1 MRIGITGAR
10 KGTDMDIGWEFLLDM
25 CIIGGLL
32 LLATFIRTRIQFLQ
46 KFMVPNNIVAG
57 FLLLFISGEFL
68 GIIHISSDRYGNYVY
83 HLLAIMFIA
92 MALRKGGGA
101 SSRPMIATGIILT
114 IGYGLQA
121 FIGMVITFVA
131 ILFFKPDL
139 FPTFG
144 HFLVLGFG
152 QGPGQAFALG
162 KSWEPLGFENAG
174 NIGLTFAAIGYLWAC
189 TFGVW
194 LVYWNEKC
202 NKGEKQNIPEEE
214 RIGIVRDMDRQ
225 PEAGR
230 LVTATSAID
239 GLTFQI
245 ALVGLVYLTTYGL
258 LTGIEEFLKV
268 VIHQEAAFLQLK
280 NTMWGL
286 HFIFATVLA
295 ILFRKLIIKFRW
307 IHILDNGLLTR
318 ISGTSLDFMVTAAI
332 GAISISIFRQYIT
345 LILVITTVGGIA
357 TILFLVLI
365 FRNSAMPHVNER
377 IASIYGTLTGTLSTG
392 LTLTR
397 IVDPQF
403 ETPVAQ
409 DLVFGCGIAFPIAVP
424 VILSVMIPLAGMA
437 KPNPGYYYLGTI
449 IFLGLYTLGLYIAL
463 CYVSKGFHSKTS

>member
-1 MRIGITGAR
+1 MET
-10 KGTDMDIGWEFLLDM
+10 GWEFLIDM
-25 CIIGGLL
+25 CVIGVLL
-32 LLATFIRTRIQFLQ
+32 LLATFIRTRVRFFQ
-46 KFMVPNNIVAG
+46 KYMVPNNIIAG
-57 FLLLFISGEFL
+57 FFLLFIGNEFFGL
-68 GIIHISSDRYGNYVY
+68 VDVSSDRYGSYVY

-92 MALRKGGGA
+92 MALRKGDGV
-101 SSRPMIATGIILT
+101 SSRPMVATGIILT

-121 FIGMVITFVA
+121 FIGMLITYVT

-162 KSWEPLGFENAG
+162 KSWEGLGFENAG

-194 LVYWNEKC
+194 LVYWNEKRD
-202 NKGEKQNIPEEE
+202 KGEKQSISEEE
-214 RIGIVRDMDRQ
+214 RLGIVRDMSRQ
-225 PEAGR
+225 AEAGR

-239 GLTFQI
+239 GFTFQI

-258 LTGIEEFLKV
+258 LTGIEALLTIV
-268 VIHQEAAFLQLK
+268 VHKEAAFLQLK

-286 HFIFATVLA
+286 HFIFATVMA
-295 ILFRKLIIKFRW
+295 ILFRKLILRFQW
-307 IHILDNGLLTR
+307 SHILDNGLLTR
-318 ISGTSLDFMVTAAI
+318 ISGSSLDFMVTAAI
-332 GAISISIFRQYIT
+332 GAISVSIFRQYIT
-345 LILVITTVGGIA
+345 LILVITTAGGIA
-357 TILFLVLI
+357 TILFLILI
-365 FRNSAMPHVNER
+365 FKHSAIPNVNER

-403 ETPVAQ
+403 KTQVAQ
-409 DLVFGCGIAFPIAVP
+409 DLVFGCGIAFPMAVP
-424 VILSVMIPLAGMA
+424 VILSVMIPLAGMTSS
-437 KPNPGYYYLGTI
+437 NPGYYYLGTI
-449 IFLGLYTLGLYIAL
+449 LFLGFYTMGLCLAL
-463 CYVSKGFHSKTS
+463 HFVSKGFHPGISRA

>member
-1 MRIGITGAR
+1 MET
-10 KGTDMDIGWEFLLDM
+10 GWEFLIDM
-25 CIIGGLL
+25 GVIGGVL
-32 LLATFIRTRIQFLQ
+32 LLATFIRTRIRFFQ

-57 FLLLFISGEFL
+57 FLLLFAGNEFL
-68 GIIHISSDRYGNYVY
+68 GLVDVSSDRYGSYVY

-92 MALRKGGGA
+92 MALRKGGGI
-101 SSRPMIATGIILT
+101 SSRPMVATGIILT

-121 FIGMVITFVA
+121 FIGILIAYIT

-162 KSWEPLGFENAG
+162 KSWEGLGFENAG

-194 LVYWNEKC
+194 LVYWNEKRD
-202 NKGEKQNIPEEE
+202 KGEKQSIPEED
-214 RIGIVRDMDRQ
+214 RLGIVRDMGRQ
-225 PEAGR
+225 AEAGR

-239 GLTFQI
+239 GFTFQI

-258 LTGIEEFLKV
+258 LTGIEAFLSLV
-268 VIHQEAAFLQLK
+268 VYKEAAFLQLK

-286 HFIFATVLA
+286 HFIFATFMA
-295 ILFRKLIIKFRW
+295 ILFRKVILQFGW
-307 IHILDNGLLTR
+307 SHILDNGLLTR

-332 GAISISIFRQYIT
+332 AAISIGIFWQYAT
-345 LILVITTVGGIA
+345 LILVTTTAGGIA
-357 TILFLVLI
+357 TILFLVQI
-365 FRNSAMPHVNER
+365 VRHSTMPHVNER

-403 ETPVAQ
+403 KTPVAQ
-409 DLVFGCGIAFPIAVP
+409 DLVFGCGIAFPMAVP
-424 VILSVMIPLAGMA
+424 VILGGMIPLAGMA
-437 KPNPGYYYLGTI
+437 SPNPGYYYLGPI
-449 IFLGLYTLGLYIAL
+449 LFIGFYTLGLYGAL
-463 CYVSKGFHSKTS
+463 HYVSRGFHPEKSRT

>member
-1 MRIGITGAR
+1 
-10 KGTDMDIGWEFLLDM
+10 MDTGWEFLLDM
-25 CIIGGLL
+25 CTIGSLL
-32 LLATFIRTRIQFLQ
+32 LLATFIRTRIRFLQ

-57 FLLLFISGEFL
+57 FLLLFIGGEFL
-68 GIIHISSDRYGNYVY
+68 GFIHISSDRYGSYVY

-92 MALRKGGGA
+92 MALRKGGGT
-101 SSRPMIATGIILT
+101 SSRPMVATGIILT

-121 FIGMVITFVA
+121 FIGMLITFVA

-194 LVYWNEKC
+194 LVYWNE
-202 NKGEKQNIPEEE
+202 NRYKGKKQNIPEEE
-214 RIGIVRDMDRQ
+214 RIGIVRDMDGQ

-245 ALVGLVYLTTYGL
+245 ALVGLVYLATYGL
-258 LTGIEEFLKV
+258 LTGIEHFLKV
-268 VIHQEAAFLQLK
+268 VVHKEAAFLQLK

-286 HFIFATVLA
+286 HFIFATIMA
-295 ILFRKLIIKFRW
+295 ILFRKLIIQFQW
-307 IHILDNGLLTR
+307 SHIMDNGLLTR

-345 LILVITTVGGIA
+345 LILVITTAGGIA

-365 FRNSAMPHVNER
+365 IKQSAMPHMNER

-403 ETPVAQ
+403 KTPVAQ
-409 DLVFGCGIAFPIAVP
+409 DLVFGCGIAFPMAVP
-424 VILSVMIPLAGMA
+424 VILSVMIPLAGMTT
-437 KPNPGYYYLGTI
+437 PNPGYYYLGTVL
-449 IFLGLYTLGLYIAL
+449 FLGLYTLGLYIAL
-463 CYVSKGFHSKTS
+463 RYVSKGFHTKTS

>member
-1 MRIGITGAR
+1 MET
-10 KGTDMDIGWEFLLDM
+10 GWEFLIDM
-25 CIIGGLL
+25 CVIGGLL
-32 LLATFIRTRIQFLQ
+32 LLATFIRTRVRFFQ
-46 KFMVPNNIVAG
+46 KYMVPNNIVAG
-57 FLLLFISGEFL
+57 FLLLFIGNEFL
-68 GIIHISSDRYGNYVY
+68 GLVHVSSDRYGSYVY

-92 MALRKGGGA
+92 MALRKGDGV
-101 SSRPMIATGIILT
+101 SSRPMVATGIILT

-121 FIGMVITFVA
+121 FIGMLITYVA

-162 KSWEPLGFENAG
+162 KSWEGLGFENAG

-194 LVYWNEKC
+194 LVYWNEKRD
-202 NKGEKQNIPEEE
+202 KGEKQNISEEE
-214 RIGIVRDMDRQ
+214 RLGIVRDMSRQ
-225 PEAGR
+225 AEAGR

-239 GLTFQI
+239 GFTFQI

-258 LTGIEEFLKV
+258 LTGIEALLTIV
-268 VIHQEAAFLQLK
+268 VHKEAAFLQLK

-286 HFIFATVLA
+286 HFIFATVMA
-295 ILFRKLIIKFRW
+295 ILFRKLILQFQW
-307 IHILDNGLLTR
+307 SHILDNGLLTR
-318 ISGTSLDFMVTAAI
+318 ISGSSLDFMVTAAI
-332 GAISISIFRQYIT
+332 GAISISIFRQYLT
-345 LILVITTVGGIA
+345 LILITTTVGGIA
-357 TILFLVLI
+357 TILFLILI
-365 FRNSAMPHVNER
+365 FKHSAIPHVNER

-403 ETPVAQ
+403 KTQVAQ
-409 DLVFGCGIAFPIAVP
+409 DLVFGCGIAFPMAVP
-424 VILSVMIPLAGMA
+424 VILSVMIPLAGMTS
-437 KPNPGYYYLGTI
+437 PNPGYYYLGTI
-449 IFLGLYTLGLYIAL
+449 LFLGFYTLGLYVAL
-463 CYVSKGFHSKTS
+463 YFVSKGFHPGKSRA